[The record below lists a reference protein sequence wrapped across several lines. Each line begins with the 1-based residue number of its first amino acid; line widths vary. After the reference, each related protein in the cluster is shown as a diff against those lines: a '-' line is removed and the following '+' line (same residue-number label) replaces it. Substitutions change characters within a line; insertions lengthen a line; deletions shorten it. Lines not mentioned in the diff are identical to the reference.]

1 MEKKNENY
9 YLVKYQK
16 NLIERVL
23 NTPFENIKDLSEFIN
38 RQEEFKM
45 KKRGKDYVVYQEKI
59 IKKVFDNLYKYLKSF
74 YKENFK
80 YNSSEELCLFFI
92 SQFKQCLKDFIESF
106 KNNEKYFFTEDEIKF
121 KLIKSKTY
129 DIITLTR
136 YEVLCIHA
144 FSFFHIEWND
154 YNNENFCDTSFMQ
167 LYDNDNYPLGL
178 QKLLCYFNYYYFM
191 FTHKALYEEKI
202 FLEQKS
208 VEKKFNFEESKI
220 NLKKFEFSEGGIEV
234 CEGENHVD
242 FANNRLIY
250 CIWPSVTQ
258 EELIL
263 CVRPELV
270 VLPIFIEKMSD
281 NDVIFMKNSLH
292 INKSS
297 GYGETF
303 KFEGVYENM
312 EYIKRKNNIIAMD
325 SYDSNSYEKNIILR
339 DLHKC
344 YIGFKYNSNESNGII
359 CTGKWGCG
367 AFGNDPVL
375 KLFEMFIVG
384 TVLDKKENEIHFHW
398 MNKNNFNETFQVID
412 KCIKKGITVDKIMQI
427 IFSYKDI
434 YGKFDNFMNKEI
446 DKI

>member
-1 MEKKNENY
+1 MEKNKENIY
-9 YLVKYQK
+9 HVKYQRY
-16 NLIERVL
+16 LIEKVL
-23 NTPFENIKDLSEFIN
+23 TKEFESIKDLSDFIN
-38 RQEEFKM
+38 DQEAFKM
-45 KKRGKDYVVYQEKI
+45 KSRNKDYVVYEEKLI
-59 IKKVFDNLYKYLKSF
+59 SKVFNKLFTYLQSSYKD
-74 YKENFK
+74 NFK
-80 YNSSEELCLFFI
+80 YNTPEELCLFFI
-92 SQFKQCLKDFIESF
+92 SEFKQCLKDSLSLFS
-106 KNNEKYFFTEDEIKF
+106 NNENFFLTANEIKF
-121 KLIKSKTY
+121 KLILSNTS
-129 DIITLTR
+129 DIISLTR
-136 YEVLCIHA
+136 YEILCIHA

-154 YNNENFCDTSFMQ
+154 YGEDNFCDTSFMQ

-178 QKLLCYFNYYYFM
+178 QKLLCYFSYYYFM
-191 FTHKALYEEKI
+191 FTHKDFYKEKLSI
-202 FLEQKS
+202 EQKNIPI
-208 VEKKFNFEESKI
+208 KYDFEQSTI
-220 NLKKFEFSEGGIEV
+220 TLKKYGYKSQGIEI

-270 VLPIFIEKMSD
+270 VLPIFIQKMSD
-281 NDVIFMKNSLH
+281 DDIIFMRNSLH

-303 KFEGVYENM
+303 KFEGVYDNM
-312 EYIKRKNNIIAMD
+312 EYIKRNNTIIAMD

-344 YIGFKYNSNESNGII
+344 YIGYKFASNEKNGII

-367 AFGNDPVL
+367 AFGNDPIL
-375 KLFEMFIVG
+375 KLLQMLIVCS
-384 TVLDKKENEIHFHW
+384 VLDKKDNEIHFHW
-398 MNKNNFNETFQVID
+398 MEEDEFKQAFSVID
-412 KCIKKGITVDKIMQI
+412 KCIKKGLTISKILEI

-434 YGKFDNFMNKEI
+434 YGKFENFLNKEI